1 MVKVTYD
8 STTLVK
14 EMVPGESIVL
24 HGHKY
29 VMPSNIEIITDKDY
43 LKPSGTYEHTI
54 VGNKKE
60 TLDIGKY
67 KYVEI
72 TVTEAGAASYYEGS
86 FTIR

>member
-14 EMVPGESIVL
+14 EMTPGESIVL

-29 VMPSNIEIITDKDY
+29 VMPSNIEIVTDKEY
-43 LKPSGTYEHTI
+43 LKPSGTCLIPI
-54 VGNKKE
+54 VGNKKVIE
-60 TLDIGKY
+60 DIGKY

-86 FTIR
+86 FTIK